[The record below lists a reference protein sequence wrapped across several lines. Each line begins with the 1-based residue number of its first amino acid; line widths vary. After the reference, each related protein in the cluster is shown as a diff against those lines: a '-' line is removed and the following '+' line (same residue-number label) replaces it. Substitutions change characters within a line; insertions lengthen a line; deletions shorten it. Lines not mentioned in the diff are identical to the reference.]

1 MAKKVQEKKS
11 VSSKLM
17 TGKDE
22 LAQRI
27 KERIVE
33 GQALLDY
40 PVKVL
45 ANKIDSFGNSYGEYD
60 KTEQSNFLL
69 AYDKWKRF
77 NMELLRR
84 SFDDPNNEYIQEYE
98 DSVRSSVW
106 SDWVSESKYDIRR
119 QITVFESL
127 IERLPLITSAVE
139 TNKVDG
145 ATTKELSNKI
155 FIVHG
160 HNSEV
165 KQIVARTISQ
175 LKLEP
180 IILHEQAEQGRTIIE
195 KFEKNSSDVNF
206 AIVILTADD
215 EGKSLKEDNYKFR
228 ARQNVVFEM
237 GYFIGKL
244 GRENVFLLLDNG
256 VDKPGDL
263 DGIVYYLLTHLEVG
277 RLNW

>member
-33 GQALLDY
+33 GQELLDY

-145 ATTKELSNKI
+145 AT
-155 FIVHG
+155 
-160 HNSEV
+160 
-165 KQIVARTISQ
+165 
-175 LKLEP
+175 
-180 IILHEQAEQGRTIIE
+180 
-195 KFEKNSSDVNF
+195 
-206 AIVILTADD
+206 
-215 EGKSLKEDNYKFR
+215 
-228 ARQNVVFEM
+228 
-237 GYFIGKL
+237 
-244 GRENVFLLLDNG
+244 
-256 VDKPGDL
+256 
-263 DGIVYYLLTHLEVG
+263 
-277 RLNW
+277 